1 MAWVERARRRVSTA
15 AILVLLATMLVAGT
29 AVAASQAFSH
39 AGLVIASA
47 DPGRDAVSAL
57 EPTAPTQPLRQAYDV
72 LLDNFV
78 TPPTPAVLVSQAADA
93 VTKRLGDA
101 GMAVGPGPAVEAGA
115 DREEAWAAFDG
126 WLDRVAA
133 AVGPGVDQDTLR
145 EAALRGLAAAVDE
158 HHTRYLSPKQ
168 YEEHQA
174 WRRDDVRYGGIG
186 ARLRGQ
192 AAVVLEVFAD
202 SPAERAGLR
211 IGDQILEVDGAS
223 TDGVP
228 TDGVIGRIRGPLGS
242 TVDLL
247 VSRHGVDQPFLVT
260 VERAEIK
267 LAFVKWSQLQ
277 WPDGH
282 RYGYLQIRGF
292 PDPGVDERVG
302 QALSELDQAGI
313 DGLVLDLRGNTGG
326 RIDVGLRV
334 VSRFIKDD
342 VVFQQLDRSGRERI
356 VRTVGG
362 YWAHSVPVS
371 VLVDGG
377 TASMGEIVAS
387 ALQEDGAARVV
398 GTRTSGNVA
407 GARLFPLS
415 NGGGIQ
421 VTVLQ
426 ITSGRG
432 VALNDVGVAPDEAVE
447 MQDGRLL
454 DGVDVQL
461 EAGLRYLEAATRTPR
476 AAWLPD
482 WPRLPEAA

>member
-1 MAWVERARRRVSTA
+1 MAWVERTRRRVSTA
-15 AILVLLATMLVAGT
+15 IVFVLLASLLVAGT
-29 AVAASQAFSH
+29 ALAARQAFAH
-39 AGLVIASA
+39 AGQVTASL
-47 DPGRDAVSAL
+47 DPGRGAVSAL
-57 EPTAPTQPLRQAYDV
+57 EPTGPAQVLRQAYDV

-78 TPPTPAVLVSQAADA
+78 TAPSPAVLVGRASDA
-93 VTKRLGDA
+93 VAKRVAEVVPGEW
-101 GMAVGPGPAVEAGA
+101 PGPTVAAGA
-115 DREEAWAAFDG
+115 DRDTAWAAFDG
-126 WLDRVAA
+126 WFDRVVVLA
-133 AVGPGVDQDTLR
+133 GPRVEPDVLR
-145 EAALRGLAAAVDE
+145 EAALRGMAAAVEE

-174 WRRDDVRYGGIG
+174 WRRDDVHYGGIG

-211 IGDQILEVDGAS
+211 IGDQILEVDGKS

-247 VSRHGVDQPFLVT
+247 VSRHGVDQPFRMQ

-277 WPDGH
+277 RPDGH
-282 RYGYLQIRGF
+282 QYGYIQIRGF
-292 PDPGVDERVG
+292 PDPAVDDKVG
-302 QALSELDQAGI
+302 QAIAELDQAGI

-326 RIDVGLRV
+326 RIDVGLKV

-342 VVFQQLDRSGRERI
+342 VVYQQLDRTGRERI
-356 VRTVGG
+356 VRTIGG
-362 YWAHSVPVS
+362 YWNHAVPIT

-387 ALQEDGAARVV
+387 ALQEAGAARIV
-398 GTRTSGNVA
+398 GTKTSGNVA

-415 NGGGIQ
+415 NGGAIQ

-426 ITSGRG
+426 ISSGRG
-432 VALNDVGVAPDEAVE
+432 AALNDVGVLPDEPIE
-447 MQDGRLL
+447 MQDDRLL

-461 EAGLRYLEAATRTPR
+461 EAGLRYLEAATRAPR
-476 AAWLPD
+476 AAWLPN
-482 WPRLPEAA
+482 WQVLLEAA